1 MNVTLLRITFTI
13 PIPMM
18 NERRYPVG
26 IQTFSEIIN
35 GGYVY
40 VDKTDLMWQ
49 MQRLSKYIF
58 LSRPRRF
65 GKSLLSTTL
74 CSFFEGRKD
83 LFKGLKVMELER
95 EWQSYPVIHLD
106 LSMAKNMDSPEA
118 LRARLML
125 MLENYAALYGSK
137 ETEVTPGGLFQGLI
151 RRAYEQTG
159 RQVVLVID
167 EYDAPLLEV
176 LHEEENL
183 PKFRKV
189 MQEFYQPL
197 KSSEAMVRF
206 CFITGITK
214 FSQLSIFSTINNL
227 NNISLLP
234 QFSAICGITEQEV
247 KTVFE
252 PDIQKLADVKGLTW
266 DEMFMEIKTRYDG
279 YHFAAESEDIYNPFS
294 LLKALKRKEFGK
306 YWFETGTPTFL
317 VEMLLH
323 ANYALE
329 NIESEEATA
338 DLLGS
343 LDTISQTPIPLLFQS
358 GYLTIKGYNEEFD
371 SYQLGMPNMEVR
383 EGFFNFLLKYYS
395 PIEAGRESFY
405 VSNFVKEIR
414 SGQPDAFMKRLESLF
429 ADGKYQIIGDEE
441 KYFHNAV
448 YIIFKMLGFYV
459 DVEYQTS
466 NGRIDLLMKTKD
478 YIYIFEFKINEN
490 AETALK
496 QINSK
501 QYEMAFESDEKR
513 IFKIGVNFSKKTKKI
528 DSWKVL

>member
-1 MNVTLLRITFTI
+1 MKY
-13 PIPMM
+13 PI
-18 NERRYPVG
+18 G
-26 IQTFSEIIN
+26 IQDFESLISE
-35 GGYVY
+35 GYLY
-40 VDKTDLMWQ
+40 IDKTEAIYKAIHEG
-49 MQRLSKYIF
+49 KYYF

-65 GKSLLSTTL
+65 GKSLLISTIEAYFL
-74 CSFFEGRKD
+74 GKKHLFDGLAISRKET
-83 LFKGLKVMELER
+83 KWKV
-95 EWQSYPVIHLD
+95 YPVLHLD
-106 LSMAKNMDSPEA
+106 MNVD
-118 LRARLML
+118 
-125 MLENYAALYGSK
+125 NYTSKKVLDNVLDDYLTRWEKLYGV
-137 ETEVTPGGLFQGLI
+137 TEKAKSASLRLKSVI
-151 RRAYEQTG
+151 IAAYESTG
-159 RQVVLVID
+159 MPVVILVD
-167 EYDAPLLEV
+167 EYDKPLLQTFDNEKLQDEMRNDLKAFYGILKPLDKYV
-176 LHEEENL
+176 
-183 PKFRKV
+183 KFG
-189 MQEFYQPL
+189 F
-197 KSSEAMVRF
+197 F
-206 CFITGITK
+206 TGVTK
-214 FSQLSIFSTINNL
+214 FSKVSVFSDLNNLDDITMWNEFSTI
-227 NNISLLP
+227 
-234 QFSAICGITEQEV
+234 CGVTEQEIHTQLDEEV
-247 KTVFE
+247 CLMAN
-252 PDIQKLADVKGLTW
+252 KLNLSKEDCYAKLKS
-266 DEMFMEIKTRYDG
+266 FYDG
-279 YHFAAESEDIYNPFS
+279 YRFCADSTGIYNPFS

-317 VEMLLH
+317 VEMMLH